1 MGSGEPLSAQWAQR
15 LHEGTAAPTAVVLAE
30 GEDRRVREAASQ
42 LAEIGVRPILVG
54 RWRADLSRDVECRSV
69 HELQTV
75 DVADRLDR
83 LGDRKQW
90 SPHERRAAATD
101 PLLVSACSVGA
112 GEVDAAVA
120 GAVSP
125 SGDVIR
131 AALRGIGLAPA
142 SSILSSCF
150 LLELGTG
157 APVAFADCA
166 VVPEPDVDG
175 LADIALSTART
186 FGALTG
192 RDPAVAMLSFSTSGS
207 ADHPTVRL
215 VREATALALQRDPA
229 LRIDGELQFDAAF
242 IPAVAAS
249 KAPDSSVAGEAN
261 VFVFPNLAA
270 GNIGYKIAE
279 RLGNASAYGPI
290 LQGLRAPM
298 NDLSRGCS
306 TQDVVNVALISAL
319 QAASAD
325 RAAVVG

>member
-1 MGSGEPLSAQWAQR
+1 MTEPLSTRWVQR
-15 LHEGTAAPTAVVLAE
+15 LRDSSAAPMVVVLAE
-30 GEDRRVREAASQ
+30 GEDRRVREAAS
-42 LAEIGVRPILVG
+42 LLTELGVRPVLVG

-75 DVADRLDR
+75 GVAGRLDD
-83 LGDRKQW
+83 LAARKGW
-90 SPHERRAAATD
+90 SSAERATAGVD
-101 PLLVSACSVGA
+101 PLLVAACSVGA
-112 GEVDAAVA
+112 GEADAAVA
-120 GAVSP
+120 GAAAP

-131 AALRGIGLAPA
+131 AALRGIGLAPGT
-142 SSILSSCF
+142 SLLSSCF

-166 VVPEPDVDG
+166 VVPEPDADG
-175 LADIALSTART
+175 LTDIALSTART
-186 FGALTG
+186 FHALTA
-192 RDPAVAMLSFSTSGS
+192 REPAVAMLSFSTSGS

-215 VREATALALQRDPA
+215 VREATARALQRDPS

-249 KAPDSSVAGEAN
+249 KAPHSTVAGEAN

-279 RLGNASAYGPI
+279 RIGNASAYGPI

-306 TQDVVNVALISAL
+306 AQDVVNVALISAL

-325 RAAVVG
+325 RTAVAG